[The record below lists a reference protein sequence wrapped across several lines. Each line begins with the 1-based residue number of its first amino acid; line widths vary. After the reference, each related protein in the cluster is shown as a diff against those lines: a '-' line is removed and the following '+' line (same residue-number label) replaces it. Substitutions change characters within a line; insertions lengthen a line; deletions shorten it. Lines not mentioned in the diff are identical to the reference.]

1 MLSPL
6 DFLQDLLNPDLAFL
20 PKALAVALMSSV
32 ISGVIGCFVVLRGM
46 AFIGDAVAHAVF
58 PGLATAFV
66 LGGNLVLGGAVAG
79 VATALLVAIFS
90 QNRRIKE
97 DSIIGILFVGAFAL
111 GIVIISRAPG
121 YAGSLQQF
129 LFGSITG
136 IPTSDIY
143 VVGLTGIAL
152 ISVLLLLRKELVAI
166 TLDRETARAM
176 GLPVFWLDLVLYVMV
191 AIAVVVSTQTIGNIL
206 VLALLIAPAATARLL
221 TDKLI
226 TMMIIAPLVG
236 GLSAMLGLYFS
247 WSLNTPAGGTIVLV
261 ATSLFLLAWLGA
273 PKHGLLARLFK
284 RSDEVAEVE
293 DVVDV
298 KSGEDS
304 QPKFSSAQATDSEQR
319 EKKQL
324 ATDTQ
329 KEEVSA

>member
-1 MLSPL
+1 MLTPL
-6 DFLQDLLNPDLAFL
+6 DFISDLMNPDLAFL
-20 PKALAVALMSSV
+20 PKALAVALMSSI

-79 VATALLVAIFS
+79 VATAILVAVFS
-90 QNRRIKE
+90 QNRRVKE
-97 DSIIGILFVGAFAL
+97 DSIIGIFFVAAFAL

-143 VVGLTGIAL
+143 VVAVTGVVL
-152 ISVLLLLRKELVAI
+152 VSVLLLVRKELVAI

-176 GLPVFWLDLVLYVMV
+176 GLPVFWLDLLLYIMV
-191 AIAVVVSTQTIGNIL
+191 AIAVVVSTQTIGNVL

-221 TDKLI
+221 TDRLV
-226 TMMIIAPLVG
+226 TMMLIAPAVG
-236 GLSAMLGLYFS
+236 GLSAVLGLYFS

-261 ATSLFLLAWLGA
+261 ATALFLLAWLCA
-273 PKHGLLARLFK
+273 PKHGVAARLW
-284 RSDEVAEVE
+284 RRQPRRTTEQDGGDPLDPHAAQAPSARQPAEV
-293 DVVDV
+293 VHA
-298 KSGEDS
+298 KPGE
-304 QPKFSSAQATDSEQR
+304 PATEGA
-319 EKKQL
+319 L
-324 ATDTQ
+324 A
-329 KEEVSA
+329 